1 MGDTEKSRSAGTPA
15 RSDDEGLPQLIGR
28 LSEDLTSLFDTKLSL
43 LKIEIKEDVD
53 AYTRH
58 GVTMAIAG
66 VIATV
71 GFALLNVA
79 IAFLVSTL
87 LEGAELSQPVRYALG
102 FIITASVYLLVGGVM
117 IVRTKNRL
125 AKQDLVPNRSL
136 KELKKDKQ
144 WIEKEL

>member
-1 MGDTEKSRSAGTPA
+1 MGDTEKSNSAGTPA
-15 RSDDEGLPQLIGR
+15 RSDDESLPQLIGR
-28 LSEDLTSLFDTKLSL
+28 LGEDLTSLFDTKLSL

-53 AYTRH
+53 AYAHH
-58 GVTMAIAG
+58 GVTMAIAV
-66 VIATV
+66 VIAAI

-87 LEGAELSQPVRYALG
+87 FDGAELSQPVRYALG
-102 FIITASVYLLVGGVM
+102 FIITASAYLIIGGVM

-125 AKQDLVPNRSL
+125 AKQDLVPNRSV
-136 KELKKDKQ
+136 KELERDKQ

>member
-1 MGDTEKSRSAGTPA
+1 MGDTEKGKSAGTQA
-15 RSDDEGLPQLIGR
+15 RSDDESLPQLIGR
-28 LSEDLTSLFDTKLSL
+28 LGEDLTSLIDTKLSL

-66 VIATV
+66 VIAVV

-87 LEGAELSQPVRYALG
+87 FEGTELSQPVRYALG
-102 FIITASVYLLVGGVM
+102 FIITASAYLIAGGVM
-117 IVRTKNRL
+117 IARTKNRL
-125 AKQDLVPNRSL
+125 AKQDLVPNRSV
-136 KELKKDKQ
+136 KELERDKE

>member
-1 MGDTEKSRSAGTPA
+1 MGDTEKSKSAGTPA
-15 RSDDEGLPQLIGR
+15 RSDDESLPQLIGR
-28 LSEDLTSLFDTKLSL
+28 LGEDLTSLLDTKLSL

-53 AYTRH
+53 AYARH
-58 GVTMAIAG
+58 GLTMAIAG
-66 VIATV
+66 VIAAI

-87 LEGAELSQPVRYALG
+87 FDGTELSQPVRYALG
-102 FIITASVYLLVGGVM
+102 FIITASAYLLAGGVM

-125 AKQDLVPNRSL
+125 AKQDLVPNRSV
-136 KELKKDKQ
+136 KELERDKQ

>member
-1 MGDTEKSRSAGTPA
+1 MGDIETTKSAGTPA
-15 RSDDEGLPQLIGR
+15 RSDDESLPQLIGR
-28 LSEDLTSLFDTKLSL
+28 LGEDLTGLFDTKLSL
-43 LKIEIKEDVD
+43 LKIEIKEDVN
-53 AYTRH
+53 AYASNA
-58 GVTMAIAG
+58 VTMAIGG

-87 LEGAELSQPVRYALG
+87 FDGAELSQPVRYALG
-102 FIITASVYLLVGGVM
+102 FIITATAYLIAGGVM

-125 AKQDLVPNRSL
+125 AKQDLVPNRSI
-136 KELKKDKQ
+136 KEFEKDKK

>member
-1 MGDTEKSRSAGTPA
+1 MGDTDKTRSAGTSA
-15 RSDDEGLPQLIGR
+15 RVDEESLPQLIGR
-28 LSEDLTSLFDTKLSL
+28 LGEDLTGLVDTKLSL
-43 LKIEIKEDVD
+43 LKVEIKEDIS

-58 GVTMAIAG
+58 TVMMVIGG

-87 LEGAELSQPVRYALG
+87 FQSTDLSQPVRYALG
-102 FIITASVYLLVGGVM
+102 FVITALAYLLAGGVI
-117 IVRTKNRL
+117 IVKTKNRL
-125 AKQDLVPNRSL
+125 ARQDLVPNRSL
-136 KELKKDKQ
+136 KELEKDKQ